1 MFHIQNSKAIKVD
14 AMTFS
19 ELGMQESHV
28 EEILKNSIE
37 MLCSEEELKKVYAL
51 YIEKYRNEF
60 EPGELTSYELGIC
73 KLNEF

>member
-37 MLCSEEELKKVYAL
+37 MLCSEEESKK
-51 YIEKYRNEF
+51 
-60 EPGELTSYELGIC
+60 GIC
-73 KLNEF
+73 PLY